1 MDLYNDWIEACLAAN
16 RKAEKERAE
25 RRKLQAA
32 AAPAAG
38 SAGPR
43 APVRAGMAA
52 APVRSTGG
60 GIALKAIRRPRE
72 DDDDLDLPEMPA
84 SVSGGR
90 IKRTAMD
97 YAGVGSDDDD
107 AGDDDDD

>member
-25 RRKLQAA
+25 RRKLQAT
-32 AAPAAG
+32 AG

-60 GIALKAIRRPRE
+60 IALKAIRRPRE
-72 DDDDLDLPEMPA
+72 DDDDDDLPELPD

-90 IKRTAMD
+90 NKRTAMD

-107 AGDDDDD
+107 